1 MWLLPLASALLATGQ
16 SDRERVMP
24 PGLPVPRA
32 CTLRKSGY
40 NASTNASMKARFPIS
55 GLIIAMILAS
65 TSYILA
71 ADPGAANLPD
81 AGQNKDIIEIL
92 KMGGFMMYPLALLSV
107 ICVVLILFY
116 FFTIRRNSVVSDK
129 FMNSAEALIRKRDY
143 LGLVAHCNRQH
154 QSVARISEKT
164 LDFMTK
170 NTGTTFKEVRE
181 VAQAEGSRQA
191 GMLTHRISYLNDVGT
206 IAPMAGLLGT
216 VIGMIRAFMEIAS
229 GNYEGVHANKLAEG
243 VYQALVTTASGLVI
257 GITAVIFYS
266 IFRGRVQKYI
276 AELEAAATH
285 LMALLSAQ
293 YNRRGG
299 IAPQPVYSQDAG
311 HAYESQGAGYG
322 QAPVGYQGGM
332 GHTDPV
338 PLSRPSNDSPEIH
351 GM

>member
-1 MWLLPLASALLATGQ
+1 MKSNILTFGLSSVVMLAS
-16 SDRERVMP
+16 
-24 PGLPVPRA
+24 
-32 CTLRKSGY
+32 
-40 NASTNASMKARFPIS
+40 
-55 GLIIAMILAS
+55 
-65 TSYILA
+65 SYSLMA
-71 ADPGAANLPD
+71 ADADLVDSPD
-81 AGQNKDIIEIL
+81 PVDSTDILEIL
-92 KMGGFMMYPLALLSV
+92 WMGGFMMYPLAVLSV

-129 FMNSAEALIRKRDY
+129 FMSTAEALIRKRDY
-143 LGLVAHCNRQH
+143 LGLVAHCHKQN
-154 QSVARISEKT
+154 QSVARITEKT

-191 GMLTHRISYLNDVGT
+191 GILTHRISYLNDIGT
-206 IAPMAGLLGT
+206 IAPMTGLLGT

-243 VYQALVTTASGLVI
+243 VNQALVTTASGLVI

-285 LMALLSAQ
+285 LMALLAAQ

-299 IAPQPVYSQDAG
+299 VAPQPVYSNDPDNQ
-311 HAYESQGAGYG
+311 GYG
-322 QAPVGYQGGM
+322 NDQYGSHGNQRDATSAPR
-332 GHTDPV
+332 PA
-338 PLSRPSNDSPEIH
+338 PRPSNDSPEIH

>member
-1 MWLLPLASALLATGQ
+1 MLAT
-16 SDRERVMP
+16 S
-24 PGLPVPRA
+24 LTA
-32 CTLRKSGY
+32 
-40 NASTNASMKARFPIS
+40 
-55 GLIIAMILAS
+55 
-65 TSYILA
+65 LA
-71 ADPGAANLPD
+71 APVVAD
-81 AGQNKDIIEIL
+81 APESAGNKDILEIL
-92 KMGGFMMYPLALLSV
+92 WMGGFMMYPLALLSV
-107 ICVVLILFY
+107 ICLVLILLY
-116 FFTIRRNSVVSDK
+116 FFTIRRNAVVSDK
-129 FMNSAEALIRKRDY
+129 FMNAAEALIRKRDY
-143 LGLVAHCNRQH
+143 LGLVAHCNRQN
-154 QSVARISEKT
+154 QSVARITEKT

-170 NTGTTFKEVRE
+170 NTGTTFNEVRE

-191 GMLTHRISYLNDVGT
+191 GILTHRISYLNDVGT

-285 LMALLSAQ
+285 LMALLAAQ

-299 IAPQPVYSQDAG
+299 MAPQPVYSGDTHG
-311 HAYESQGAGYG
+311 HDYD
-322 QAPVGYQGGM
+322 QGGREHS
-332 GHTDPV
+332 GHGHGHGHGHDGHSSHHRDRDERDSRMMPV
-338 PLSRPSNDSPEIH
+338 PVSRPSNDGPEIH

>member
-1 MWLLPLASALLATGQ
+1 MKFSILTIGLTS
-16 SDRERVMP
+16 VMML
-24 PGLPVPRA
+24 GMA
-32 CTLRKSGY
+32 NGA
-40 NASTNASMKARFPIS
+40 NGA
-55 GLIIAMILAS
+55 
-65 TSYILA
+65 LA
-71 ADPGAANLPD
+71 ADAPGATPEA
-81 AGQNKDIIEIL
+81 NKDILEIHS
-92 KMGGFMMYPLALLSV
+92 MGGFMMYPLALLSV
-107 ICVVLILFY
+107 IAVVLILLY
-116 FFTIRRNSVVSDK
+116 FFTIRRNAVVSDK
-129 FMNSAEALIRKRDY
+129 FMNAAEALIRKRDY
-143 LGLVAHCNRQH
+143 LGLVAHCNRQN
-154 QSVARISEKT
+154 QSVARITEKT

-181 VAQAEGSRQA
+181 VAHAEGSRQA
-191 GMLTHRISYLNDVGT
+191 GILTHRISYLNDVGT

-266 IFRGRVQKYI
+266 IFRGRVQKYL

-299 IAPQPVYSQDAG
+299 VAPQPVYAG
-311 HAYESQGAGYG
+311 EVHSHGYDQPGHEHSGHQYG
-322 QAPVGYQGGM
+322 QPQGRPHDESDPRVM
-332 GHTDPV
+332 PV